1 MVKAFPSGNNKKKY
15 GRTRSESM
23 SHEGLHLLT
32 EIIELPWTSKHVVFK
47 RNTLRGLSIM
57 LCINAW
63 RISIQLHKW
72 MQHMERLQ
80 RAKDPWQNTHAYAE
94 DEEWQTWGGVS
105 GRALKPAP
113 RHSNRDWTST
123 APEQALGLHWSRTC
137 CRQWGGGWFIGSTLA
152 DREGQKLS
160 HSPKSLGCC
169 LYNTAVI
176 HLIKSRKN
184 IRLKSVQ
191 RIIV

>member
-1 MVKAFPSGNNKKKY
+1 MDVGWWKPFRVEITKTY
-15 GRTRSESM
+15 GRKRSESM
-23 SHEGLHLLT
+23 SQEGLHLLT
-32 EIIELPWTSKHVVFK
+32 EIIELPWTSKQVVFK
-47 RNTLRGLSIM
+47 RNTLGGP
-57 LCINAW
+57 INNT
-63 RISIQLHKW
+63 LHNSLKN
-72 MQHMERLQ
+72 QHPTTQMNATNGAATTCKRPLT
-80 RAKDPWQNTHAYAE
+80 NTHAYAE
-94 DEEWQTWGGVS
+94 DEEWQTWGVS
-105 GRALKPAP
+105 GRAPKPAP

-123 APEQALGLHWSRTC
+123 APEQARVCTGSEPAAVV
-137 CRQWGGGWFIGSTLA
+137 GGGWFVGSTLA

-160 HSPKSLGCC
+160 HSPKSLGC